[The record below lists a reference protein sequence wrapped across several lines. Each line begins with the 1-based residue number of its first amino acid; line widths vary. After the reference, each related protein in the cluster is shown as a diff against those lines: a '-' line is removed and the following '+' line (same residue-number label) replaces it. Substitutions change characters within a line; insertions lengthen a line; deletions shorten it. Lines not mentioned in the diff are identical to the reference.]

1 MNHRNPSAETAEK
14 IARKSGGSN
23 HPQPVTAE
31 ECADTGALLQQF
43 RTQLAS
49 LESQNAELQRSHGE
63 MNLLMEQYK
72 TLFDFAPVGY
82 ATLDRKG
89 HILTINLAGTDL
101 IGNLRSQISK
111 RPFKNFITEDDQPL
125 FSEFLANV
133 FGHHAGKTST
143 ELRLLNRESRTRVVQ
158 IRGLANGSGLEC
170 LVVITDVTDL
180 RLEEQKFHIVADNTY
195 DWEFWIAPDGTFV
208 YNSPACLRITGYD
221 PDKFMNEAALFARI
235 IHPDDRAAFK
245 RHIHEAMIGR
255 LAGEIDLRIVRAD
268 GEVRWIAHACR
279 PVSDPQGNFLGTR
292 GSNRDITERKLV
304 ELIMQARL
312 RINDYMFDRSIEE
325 LLTRVLDEAETL
337 TNSRI
342 GFFHFLDPDQETLS
356 LQAWSTRT
364 LSSICTA
371 EGKGHLYPLE
381 KAGVWCDCIRE
392 RKAVIHNNYETL
404 LNKKGL
410 PAGHAP
416 VLRELV
422 VPIFR
427 NDLIV
432 AVLGVGNK
440 PVDYTD
446 QDIFTIQQLA
456 NLAWDIVERRQV
468 EETLTD
474 SEQRF
479 RSLFENMNEGVALH
493 AFIFNDENE
502 IVNYRIISVNETYE
516 NILGLDKG
524 SVLGRTGSQAYGCVD
539 PPYLKEFTSVFASH
553 SGFKFETYFPPMDK
567 HFDISVIPWG
577 KSGFATIFSDITE
590 RKRQEQKLRQ
600 FNKLLEERVAR
611 SVDEIRQRD
620 QMLIMQERRAI
631 MGEMINNIAHQWR
644 QPLNELGLYLQ
655 DLTYAYDTPDF
666 SGDYLNNS
674 VNRSM
679 ALIGHMSQTINDFM
693 SFFRSDK
700 EVSTFNVNQVIRRTI
715 SLIEKNFQIQQ
726 IRIVFQPGADCVL
739 ESYPNEYAQ
748 ALLNIIVNARDAL
761 VEKHTADARIL
772 IQSFSEGG
780 KSVVTITDNAGGIA
794 PDIIDRLFD
803 PYFTTK
809 GPDKGTGI
817 GLFMSITIIEKHMGG
832 RLTVRNTGNGAE
844 FRIEV

>member
-1 MNHRNPSAETAEK
+1 MYSAIAPVKTSAELGML
-14 IARKSGGSN
+14 S
-23 HPQPVTAE
+23 
-31 ECADTGALLQQF
+31 
-43 RTQLAS
+43 
-49 LESQNAELQRSHGE
+49 
-63 MNLLMEQYK
+63 
-72 TLFDFAPVGY
+72 
-82 ATLDRKG
+82 
-89 HILTINLAGTDL
+89 
-101 IGNLRSQISK
+101 
-111 RPFKNFITEDDQPL
+111 
-125 FSEFLANV
+125 
-133 FGHHAGKTST
+133 
-143 ELRLLNRESRTRVVQ
+143 RESTPRIVQ
-158 IRGLANGSGLEC
+158 IQGLANGSGLEC
-170 LVVITDVTDL
+170 LVAITDVTEL
-180 RLEEQKFHIVADNTY
+180 RHEEQKFHIVADNTY
-195 DWEFWIAPDGTFV
+195 DWEFWIAPDGTFI
-208 YNSPACLRITGYD
+208 YNSPTCLKITGYD
-221 PDKFMNEAALFARI
+221 PDTFLNETALFARI
-235 IHPDDRAAFK
+235 IHPDDRAVFE

-255 LAGEIDLRIVRAD
+255 LAGEVDLRIVRAD
-268 GEVRWIAHACR
+268 GEIRWIAHACR
-279 PVSDPQGNFLGTR
+279 PVSDQQGKFLGTR

-304 ELIMQARL
+304 ELIMLARL
-312 RINDYMFDRSIEE
+312 RINDYMFGSSIEE
-325 LLTRVLDEAETL
+325 LLTKVLDEAETL

-342 GFFHFLDPDQETLS
+342 GFFHFLNPDQETLS

-392 RKAVIHNNYETL
+392 RKTVIHNNYEML
-404 LNKKGL
+404 KNRKGL

-446 QDIFTIQQLA
+446 QDIVTIQQLA

-493 AFIFNDENE
+493 TFMFNEEHE
-502 IVNYRIISVNETYE
+502 IINYRIISVNRTYE
-516 NILGLDKG
+516 KILGLDKD
-524 SVLGRTGSQAYGCVD
+524 SVLNRTGSEAYDCAD
-539 PPYLKEFTSVFASH
+539 PPYLKEFTSVFASN
-553 SGFKFETYFPPMDK
+553 SGIKFETYFPPMDR

-577 KSGFATIFSDITE
+577 KNGFATIFSDITE

-600 FNKLLEERVAR
+600 FNKSLEERVAR
-611 SVDEIRQRD
+611 SVDEIRQKD

-655 DLTYAYDTPDF
+655 DLTYAYDSPDF
-666 SGDYLNNS
+666 SGEYLDNS
-674 VNRSM
+674 VNKSM
-679 ALIGHMSQTINDFM
+679 ELIGHMSQTINDFM

-700 EVSTFNVNQVIRRTI
+700 EVTTFNVNQVIRRTI
-715 SLIEKNFQIQQ
+715 SLIEKNFQVQQ
-726 IRIVFQPGADCVL
+726 IRIVFQPGPDCVL

-761 VEKHTADARIL
+761 LEKHTADARIL

-780 KSVVTITDNAGGIA
+780 KAVVTITDNAGGIA

-832 RLTVRNTGNGAE
+832 SLTVRNTGNGAE